1 MVLPEYLY
9 ELGESETENIRP
21 SSGLPVVLSTQSI
34 KRSTRPWTVTQIQT
48 FVWEDYKCMEMDE
61 YYELLK
67 LHMELN
73 TKYPIGEYGP
83 PVVHCSAGVGRTG
96 TLICGRFLLEQL
108 RRDPSK
114 IDVVQMAF
122 LYLFVLHVIKK
133 ENLGPT
139 ILTPLEENFFVSFDL
154 ILPALTPPH
163 NGVVDKRQSSTCNE
177 HEEA

>member
-1 MVLPEYLY
+1 
-9 ELGESETENIRP
+9 
-21 SSGLPVVLSTQSI
+21 
-34 KRSTRPWTVTQIQT
+34 
-48 FVWEDYKCMEMDE
+48 MDE

-114 IDVVQMAF
+114 IDVVGTVLALRRWRMLTVQTIVQMAF

-139 ILTPLEENFFVSFDL
+139 ILTPFEDIVPALFFISQARAFAHRVRLFTPSMMTCSIRKNDATSSHERTRL
-154 ILPALTPPH
+154 ILKEFSQT
-163 NGVVDKRQSSTCNE
+163 QC
-177 HEEA
+177 

>member
-1 MVLPEYLY
+1 MIYQQRVPHIMMLCRNVEDERDKCARYWPSEPEQGAVETFTSEHHTVTVTFLEI
-9 ELGESETENIRP
+9 ELLESGVRRVI
-21 SSGLPVVLSTQSI
+21 SI
-34 KRSTRPWTVTQIQT
+34 HPHDEKDPWTVTQIQT
-48 FVWEDYKCMEMDE
+48 FVWEDLKCMEMDE

-114 IDVVQMAF
+114 IDVVGT
-122 LYLFVLHVIKK
+122 VLALRRWRMLTVQ
-133 ENLGPT
+133 T
-139 ILTPLEENFFVSFDL
+139 IVS
-154 ILPALTPPH
+154 
-163 NGVVDKRQSSTCNE
+163 
-177 HEEA
+177 